1 MSVTWAV
8 SHLFSHFYC
17 LLEKFA
23 GSLHAGHYY
32 GCSLLWWVFLYIHVS
47 AKYKSHKRKV
57 KRKKKC
63 QDWVK
68 LCVSGWGG
76 GGGEV
81 VVQKR
86 HLCDW

>member
-1 MSVTWAV
+1 MDA
-8 SHLFSHFYC
+8 H
-17 LLEKFA
+17 
-23 GSLHAGHYY
+23 
-32 GCSLLWWVFLYIHVS
+32 CSGGFLYIHVS

-63 QDWVK
+63 QDLVK
-68 LCVSGWGG
+68 LCVSRWGRG
-76 GGGEV
+76 AV